1 MVSGVPGAWR
11 GHARHPAVAGGLAVV
26 IVVVAA
32 QVLPLPPPL
41 VAGLVVLGLVFGGV
55 VWLLT

>member
-1 MVSGVPGAWR
+1 M
-11 GHARHPAVAGGLAVV
+11 